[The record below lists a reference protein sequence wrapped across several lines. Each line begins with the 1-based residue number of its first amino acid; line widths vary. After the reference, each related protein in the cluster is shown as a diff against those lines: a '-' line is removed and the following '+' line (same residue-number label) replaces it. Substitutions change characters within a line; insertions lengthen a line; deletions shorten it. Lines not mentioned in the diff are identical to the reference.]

1 MCTAW
6 CRIRNSAPTRR
17 APVPDRLCTVAMRP
31 AATAGQSSPKASL
44 RERAQKVGSPPIGAY
59 SCVCEGVG
67 GVLTQCSHSGCIA
80 EYAEE
85 ISSVH
90 TVI

>member
-6 CRIRNSAPTRR
+6 WRFKNSAPTRS

-31 AATAGQSSPKASL
+31 AAIAGQSSPKASL

-59 SCVCEGVG
+59 SCGGGGGGGVG
-67 GVLTQCSHSGCIA
+67 EAGEGWCV
-80 EYAEE
+80 
-85 ISSVH
+85 
-90 TVI
+90 